1 MSSKRV
7 LVIDDEEVVQE
18 VIQGC
23 LEDVAGWETLLASS
37 GREGLQSAATEHPDV
52 ILLDVSM
59 PDMDGVETFH
69 HLMDNATTCTIP
81 VILLTAKIQPADQA
95 RFAELG
101 IVGVI
106 AKPFDPMTLAEQV
119 AETLGWNLEAIE

>member
-1 MSSKRV
+1 MATKRV

-23 LEDVAGWETLLASS
+23 LEDVAGWTTLLASS
-37 GREGLQSAATEHPDV
+37 GREGVMMATTEQPDA

-59 PDMDGVETFH
+59 PDMDGVETFQK
-69 HLMDNATTCTIP
+69 LLENSSTQAIP

-95 RFAELG
+95 RFAQLG
-101 IVGVI
+101 VVGVI
-106 AKPFDPMTLAEQV
+106 AKPFDPMTLADQV
-119 AETLGWNLEAIE
+119 AEELGWVVE